1 MALNPN
7 WKSRK
12 WWIALLAILYGL
24 LVHLFPAISDKVRE
38 EDLKAVV
45 TILLTWLGVEGAA
58 DVVSRLKVTRK

>member
-24 LVHLFPAISDKVRE
+24 ITHLFPSVSENVRE

-58 DVVSRLKVTRK
+58 DVVSRLKAAKK